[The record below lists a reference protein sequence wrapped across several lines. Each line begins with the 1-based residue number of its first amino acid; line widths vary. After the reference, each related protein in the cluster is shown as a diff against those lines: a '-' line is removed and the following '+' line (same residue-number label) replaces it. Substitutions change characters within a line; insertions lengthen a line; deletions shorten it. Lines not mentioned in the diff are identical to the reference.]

1 MASGITDVGKRWI
14 LELAFQRTF
23 NGNLHHDTQDL
34 VMRVALVTNTPNA
47 DTTLWSEMTEISADN
62 GYVAGGKPISRNTTD
77 FDVSKPDTDTESGS
91 IAYGYIQLKD
101 VDWEADGGS
110 IGSPTYAVLVDNEN
124 NAVHANNNVIAWWD
138 LGGARSVSDGQTL
151 TLQDL
156 ELRLT

>member
-23 NGNLHHDTQDL
+23 NGNVHDPNDIT
-34 VMRVALVTNTPNA
+34 MRVALVTNTPGA
-47 DTTLWSEMTEISADN
+47 DTTLWSEMSEISATN
-62 GYVAGGKPISRNTTD
+62 GYVAGGAEIDRDATD
-77 FDVSKPDTDTESGS
+77 FNISKPDTDTESGS
-91 IAYGYIQLKD
+91 IAYGYVQLAD
-101 VDWEADGGS
+101 VSWEADGGS

-156 ELRLT
+156 EIRLT